1 MLIRWL
7 ATPVRLSTGGARGG
21 KQMNPFTVFALVIA
35 WSTAVVGSQQ
45 PLPAAAPEKVGMSA
59 ERLARI
65 ATALNEEIKK
75 QSFPGAVAAIARR
88 GQLVYFESFGFQ
100 DQRAGK
106 RMPKDAIFRIYSMT
120 KPWTSV
126 ATMML
131 VEEGR
136 IRLTDPISKFLP
148 QLKSMQVST
157 MKSDPTSAKGAHAI
171 VPTEREITIHDLLRH
186 TSGFIYPEPEQP
198 TELIES
204 YVKAG
209 LGPDVEDEKF
219 TATEWTEKASKV
231 LLADQPGTAFHYGIS
246 TDVLGRVL
254 ESATGKRLATVLDE
268 RIFRPLQMVDSGFS
282 VPGEKQR
289 RLAQAFDV
297 DPDSGK
303 KVELM
308 DVSQV
313 PGNDLGGVGG
323 VSTVSDYLRFCQ
335 MLLAG
340 GRLGGNRILSRTS
353 VTYMASDH
361 LGAISWAKGPPGY
374 TFGLGFAVRTAAGLS
389 VVPGSVGDFTWSG
402 WAGTHFWVDPKE
414 DLTAVL
420 MIQTAAARSK
430 YGRLF
435 RQLVYQAIAD

>member
-35 WSTAVVGSQQ
+35 WSTAVVGSRQ

-88 GQLVYFESFGFQ
+88 GQFVYFESFGFQ

-186 TSGFIYPEPEQP
+186 TSGFIYPEPAQP

-254 ESATGKRLATVLDE
+254 ESATGK
-268 RIFRPLQMVDSGFS
+268 
-282 VPGEKQR
+282 